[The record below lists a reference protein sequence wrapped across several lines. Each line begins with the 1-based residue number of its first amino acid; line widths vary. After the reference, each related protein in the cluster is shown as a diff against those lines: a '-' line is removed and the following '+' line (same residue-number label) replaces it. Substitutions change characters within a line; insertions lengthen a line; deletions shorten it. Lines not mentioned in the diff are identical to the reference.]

1 MIGLKIGE
9 FAKRSGVTVKTLLH
23 YDKIGLLK
31 PSDKTESGYR
41 LYCEEDFLKLQQI
54 TTLKFIGLSLSE
66 IKNILFESGEN
77 LENMIVIQKK
87 ALEEKKKHIE
97 EVINVFNKA
106 EISAKENG
114 SLDASTL
121 INIIKLTGMEKSI
134 KEQYKNDK
142 NLNLRTNLHSY
153 NINKVDWDKWCFDK
167 IDFKEDSKVL
177 ELGCGSGK
185 FWAKNIDDL
194 DESIDVTLSDFSKSM
209 LRIAKS
215 KLKNLGREFKFKE
228 INAESIPYEDNT
240 FDIVLAQHMLY
251 FVPDINQ
258 ALSEIKRVLKPGG
271 VFYVT
276 ANSSDTMKEL
286 NEIMNDFDP
295 DSGLNSNGY
304 STRFELENG
313 ERILK
318 KYFNNIEVEVLNGK
332 IIVND
337 PKPVVEYKASTIKGS
352 SVLVGEKKREFE
364 KYLKEYINKN
374 KEIRITTKTCMFKV
388 IK

>member
-1 MIGLKIGE
+1 MKIGE

-41 LYCEEDFLKLQQI
+41 LYCEDDFLKLQQI

-97 EVINVFNKA
+97 EVISVFNKA
-106 EISAKENG
+106 EVSAKKNG
-114 SLDASTL
+114 FLDAGTL
-121 INIIKLTGMEKSI
+121 IDIIKITGMEKSI
-134 KEQYKNDK
+134 REQYKNDK

-153 NINKVDWDKWCFDK
+153 NINRVDWDKWCFDQ
-167 IDFKEDSKVL
+167 IDFKDNNKVL

-185 FWAKNIDDL
+185 FWRKNEDKIDSAS
-194 DESIDVTLSDFSKSM
+194 EITLSDFSKSM
-209 LRIAKS
+209 LKIARS
-215 KLKNLGREFKFKE
+215 KLKDIKYNFKFEE
-228 INAESIPYEDNT
+228 INAEDIPYEDNT
-240 FDIVLAQHMLY
+240 FDIVFAQHMIY
-251 FVPDINQ
+251 FVPDIEK
-258 ALSEIKRVLKPGG
+258 ALSEIRRVLKPGG

-276 ANSSDTMKEL
+276 ANSSDSMKEL
-286 NEIMNDFDP
+286 NELVNNFDP

-313 ERILK
+313 EGILN
-318 KYFNNIEVEVLNGK
+318 KYFKRVDVEVLNGK

-337 PKPVVEYKASTIKGS
+337 PKPVVEYKASTIQGS
-352 SVLVGEKKREFE
+352 SILIGEKKKEFT
-364 KYLKEYINKN
+364 KYLQRYIDDN
-374 KEIRITTKTCMFKV
+374 KEISITTKTCMFKAE
-388 IK
+388 K